1 MKLFIIVHS
10 DLDTQKCAKLTDY
23 YIDQN
28 FNEPQEVEKRIQKL
42 SVFLSSSFIIKVIS
56 LSWL

>member
-10 DLDTQKCAKLTDY
+10 DLDPQKCASLTDY

-28 FNEPQEVEKRIQKL
+28 FNEPQEVEKKI
-42 SVFLSSSFIIKVIS
+42 
-56 LSWL
+56 